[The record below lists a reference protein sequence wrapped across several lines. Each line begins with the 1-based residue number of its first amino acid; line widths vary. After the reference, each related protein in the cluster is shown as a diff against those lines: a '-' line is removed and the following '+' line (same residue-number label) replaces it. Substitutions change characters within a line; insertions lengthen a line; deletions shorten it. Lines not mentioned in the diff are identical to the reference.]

1 MEKVDSQRE
10 LVTHIKKMT
19 INIYWAHHEEEKT
32 GVYCDNGKIGGEDG
46 LEETKGV
53 DASRLG
59 IITWRNI
66 RSRNDW
72 WYMK

>member
-1 MEKVDSQRE
+1 
-10 LVTHIKKMT
+10 MT

-72 WYMK
+72 RYMQ